1 MTVTMAGHTFWSSL
15 IFSVLLLSPGFI
27 LQKCGTSTITFTHE
41 HWTADI
47 GAGGPGF
54 LSFEAFHSLCGFQSL
69 CFTEHNIC
77 ISRVYSNEAVPG
89 GIRSIDSTNGGVQS
103 LCAFKK
109 EMSRALFRK
118 KWLNSR
124 IHYYSNSMASFNYL
138 ALQLFVGLEVTD
150 ALYKILKNKI
160 L

>member
-1 MTVTMAGHTFWSSL
+1 MAGHTFWSSL

-69 CFTEHNIC
+69 CFTEHTFAFQEFTLTRLFLVEYVQLILQMEVF
-77 ISRVYSNEAVPG
+77 SLFV
-89 GIRSIDSTNGGVQS
+89 RS
-103 LCAFKK
+103 
-109 EMSRALFRK
+109 RK
-118 KWLNSR
+118 KCQG
-124 IHYYSNSMASFNYL
+124 H
-138 ALQLFVGLEVTD
+138 
-150 ALYKILKNKI
+150 
-160 L
+160 

>member
-1 MTVTMAGHTFWSSL
+1 ME
-15 IFSVLLLSPGFI
+15 FSYFFSFAPSI
-27 LQKCGTSTITFTHE
+27 PSTSTITFTQE

-54 LSFEAFHSLCGFQSL
+54 LSFEAFHSFCGFQSL
-69 CFTEHNIC
+69 GFTEHDIC

-103 LCAFKK
+103 FCAFKK

-124 IHYYSNSMASFNYL
+124 NIIIPTPWLASIIWLFPSLSAEMFIHYL
-138 ALQLFVGLEVTD
+138 VL
-150 ALYKILKNKI
+150 IL
-160 L
+160 